1 MSKVVDEIKLTEK
14 VTMEK
19 IYNKETDS
27 FDSNI
32 VLPKIHIKD

>member
-1 MSKVVDEIKLTEK
+1 MSKVVNEIKLTEK

-27 FDSNI
+27 FDRNI